1 MKKISYLSMFLILC
15 ICACTNKSKD
25 NFGNN
30 EKNLENIIIENLTQ
44 ISNEFN
50 MTSSNPYNYT
60 KNEYYKN
67 KVILCNDAVNVLENM
82 YKDKKLSGLNA
93 YFSALAIQAI
103 TKCSLYEEYNLDW
116 STAEE
121 LYNLWEDH
129 NCSFKK

>member
-1 MKKISYLSMFLILC
+1 MFLILC

-67 KVILCNDAVNVLENM
+67 KVILGNDAVNVLENT

-93 YFSALAIQAI
+93 YLSALAIQDI
-103 TKCSLYEEYNLDW
+103 TKCNLYEEYNLDW
-116 STAEE
+116 LTAEE
-121 LYNLWEDH
+121 FYNLLEDH

>member
-1 MKKISYLSMFLILC
+1 MKKIIYLSMFLILC

-67 KVILCNDAVNVLENM
+67 KVILGNDAVNVLENM
-82 YKDKKLSGLNA
+82 YKDKKLFGLNA
-93 YFSALAIQAI
+93 YFSTIAIQAI

-121 LYNLWEDH
+121 FYNLLEDH

>member
-1 MKKISYLSMFLILC
+1 MFLILC

-30 EKNLENIIIENLTQ
+30 EKNLENIIIETLKQ
-44 ISNEFN
+44 ISNESN

-67 KVILCNDAVNVLENM
+67 IVILGNDAVNVLENM

-93 YFSALAIQAI
+93 YFSALAIQDI
-103 TKCSLYEEYNLDW
+103 TKCSLYEEYNLAW
-116 STAEE
+116 STIKEF
-121 LYNLWEDH
+121 YNLWEDH

>member
-1 MKKISYLSMFLILC
+1 MKKIIYLSMFLILC

-25 NFGNN
+25 NFGNKK
-30 EKNLENIIIENLTQ
+30 KNLENIIIENLTQ

-67 KVILCNDAVNVLENM
+67 KVILGNDAVNVLENM
-82 YKDKKLSGLNA
+82 YKDKKLFGLNA

-121 LYNLWEDH
+121 SYNL
-129 NCSFKK
+129 

>member
-1 MKKISYLSMFLILC
+1 
-15 ICACTNKSKD
+15 
-25 NFGNN
+25 
-30 EKNLENIIIENLTQ
+30 
-44 ISNEFN
+44 

-67 KVILCNDAVNVLENM
+67 IVILGNDAVNVLENM

-93 YFSALAIQAI
+93 YFSALAIQDI
-103 TKCSLYEEYNLDW
+103 TKCSLYEDYNLDW

-121 LYNLWEDH
+121 FYNLWEDH

>member
-1 MKKISYLSMFLILC
+1 MKKIIYLSMFLILC